1 MNTQNNRRSLATE
14 ECLKSTLM
22 ALLKDKELADI
33 TVTELC
39 NTADIERSTFYAH
52 FEDVT
57 TLGNA
62 CAADIEKQLSETPHA
77 TDDFAWIFEYI
88 KDHPE
93 VFSVYFK
100 LGVSKTT
107 GDYKKIF
114 FRTGAYSVV
123 KLWFDGGCV
132 DSPEQMGE
140 IVKREYRKL
149 FSVN

>member
-1 MNTQNNRRSLATE
+1 MNTPNNKRTLATE
-14 ECLKSTLM
+14 ECLKNALI

-33 TVTELC
+33 SVTELC
-39 NTADIERSTFYAH
+39 EVANLERSTFYAH
-52 FEDVT
+52 YEDVA

-62 CAADIEKQLSETPHA
+62 CATDIEKQLSEVHHT
-77 TDDFAWIFEYI
+77 TDYFSWIFEYI

-114 FRTGAYSVV
+114 FRTGAYSVA
-123 KLWFDGGCV
+123 KMWFDDGCIEP
-132 DSPEQMGE
+132 PEQMGE
-140 IVKREYRKL
+140 IVKREYEKIYK
-149 FSVN
+149 